1 MLGVDKIREIRRAH
15 CREGRSIKGIC
26 RDLGVSRTTVRN
38 VLRSG
43 ATEFVCKR
51 RTQPRPKIG
60 PWLSEQEGMLSEN
73 ASRPKCERMTLIRIF
88 EELRSLAFK
97 APLIAQNR

>member
-1 MLGVDKIREIRRAH
+1 M
-15 CREGRSIKGIC
+15 
-26 RDLGVSRTTVRN
+26 VRK

-60 PWLSEQEGMLSEN
+60 PWQSELEGMLSEN
-73 ASRPKCERMTLIRIF
+73 ASLPKRERLTLMRIF
-88 EELRSLAFK
+88 EELRSLGYEGSARPGGS
-97 APLIAQNR
+97 AARRGRRAGRVGR